1 MQIGNIDRV
10 RLGEF
15 PTPLQELVN
24 LSKELDGPR
33 IFIKR
38 DDLDGIGLGGNKLRK
53 LEYAMAEA
61 QAQGATAVITTGAVQ
76 SNHTRLT
83 LAAANRL
90 GLKTSLILKGEKP
103 ELATG
108 NLLLDRILGAFEI
121 NYIEIPEST
130 DPTEEAKMLEE
141 KVGQV
146 KERLLA
152 DGERPYYIPNGCK
165 PLHGALGY
173 SGCVLEL
180 LTQLRGLNLAPD
192 YIVTACGSSSTQLG
206 LILGVNLYTHRET
219 RVVGISISKNERELK
234 EKIERGLEEVMGF
247 LGLKQYVE
255 SDIIVHDDYIGEGYG
270 IPTDPMREAV
280 QLVARK
286 EGIILDPVY
295 TGKAMA
301 GLIDLI
307 GKGQFEKD
315 EVVVFLHTGG
325 VAGLFAEGQIG
336 TFQG

>member
-38 DDLDGIGLGGNKLRK
+38 DDLDGLGLGGNKLRK

-61 QAQGATAVITTGAVQ
+61 HAQRATAVITAGAVQ

-90 GLKTSLILKGEKP
+90 GLKTSLILKGKRP
-103 ELATG
+103 ERATG
-108 NLLLDRILGAFEI
+108 NLLLDKILGALEI
-121 NYIEIPEST
+121 NYIEIPESA
-130 DPTEEAKMLEE
+130 DPTEESQTIEE

-152 DGERPYYIPNGCK
+152 NGERPYYIPNGCR

-173 SGCVLEL
+173 SGCVLEI
-180 LTQLRGLNLAPD
+180 LTQLRGLKLAPD
-192 YIVTACGSSSTQLG
+192 YILTACGSNSTQLG
-206 LILGVNLYTHRET
+206 LILGANLYTGGEA
-219 RVVGISISKNERELK
+219 RVLGISISGHEKELK
-234 EKIERGLEEVMGF
+234 ERIGQGLEEVMGF
-247 LGLKQYVE
+247 LGLKQFIE
-255 SDIIVHDDYIGEGYG
+255 SDIIVHDDYVGEGYG
-270 IPTDPMREAV
+270 IPTDAMREAV
-280 QLVARK
+280 QLTARK

-307 GKGQFEKD
+307 GKGKFERD

-325 VAGLFAEGQIG
+325 VAGLFAEGQMG